1 MAAPSAGTH
10 LQVPAL
16 QVFLHFSLGSISR
29 FSGCNSLRTPTYIFQ
44 MPRVPRDAG
53 SAGSDSGFNHKEG
66 PMRQCVSSLLG
77 FTAVCLVS
85 SPVAAQTSEAACA
98 AYDVHLLTKIEDLA
112 NEGTHG
118 SQPAEWFTGLQT
130 ARALCRDQ
138 RAPESIALYTGMD
151 QLLPQPQ
158 MSTAS
163 TAARYRPMP
172 HASVETAATTASTM
186 TVTIPPQEA
195 GVASAIDLY

>member
-1 MAAPSAGTH
+1 
-10 LQVPAL
+10 
-16 QVFLHFSLGSISR
+16 
-29 FSGCNSLRTPTYIFQ
+29 
-44 MPRVPRDAG
+44 
-53 SAGSDSGFNHKEG
+53 
-66 PMRQCVSSLLG
+66 MRHCVSPLLLSTG
-77 FTAVCLVS
+77 IGLFLISA
-85 SPVAAQTSEAACA
+85 PVAVAQTQSEAACA

-112 NEGTHG
+112 NEGIHG

-138 RAPESIALYTGMD
+138 RVPESIALYTGMD

-172 HASVETAATTASTM
+172 QEPIATAATT
-186 TVTIPPQEA
+186 TIPAQEA
-195 GVASAIDLY
+195 AVGDTIDLGGDADLPVPLVPMELDAR

>member
-1 MAAPSAGTH
+1 
-10 LQVPAL
+10 
-16 QVFLHFSLGSISR
+16 
-29 FSGCNSLRTPTYIFQ
+29 
-44 MPRVPRDAG
+44 
-53 SAGSDSGFNHKEG
+53 
-66 PMRQCVSSLLG
+66 MRQCVSPLLG
-77 FTAVCLVS
+77 FTALLLVS
-85 SPVAAQTSEAACA
+85 APVVAQTSEAACA

-112 NEGTHG
+112 NEGIHG

-138 RAPESIALYTGMD
+138 RVTESMALYTGME

-172 HASVETAATTASTM
+172 QEPVTTAST
-186 TVTIPPQEA
+186 TTLTIPAQD
-195 GVASAIDLY
+195 ASVGDAIDLGANADLPVTLVPIELDGP